1 MKIILAD
8 DHPLFREGLK
18 SMLETV
24 PGFRVIRQVDT
35 AADLKNVVSE
45 QQPDLVIMDYRMPGG
60 GALET
65 FQFIKKRFT
74 EIKIILLTGIDVSSL
89 FQQFVELDADG
100 VLIKDASS
108 DDLLA
113 SITGVVAG
121 RKVIAPAI
129 EKQLSNSD
137 TQLTSRE
144 FQIME
149 QILQGHNNTVIA
161 KNLSLSI
168 RTVGNHRFNLMQ
180 KLGLKNSV
188 ELMHYAINNGLIGS
202 EQS

>member
-1 MKIILAD
+1 
-8 DHPLFREGLK
+8 
-18 SMLETV
+18 MLETV